1 MKCHGAI
8 RIKYVSFIVGRRKKL
23 VIELEHV
30 TKEYKVPCK
39 GKNFFTDLFST
50 KYKYITAV
58 DDVSLKIEKGETVG
72 YIGLNGAGKSTTIKM
87 MTGILTPTKGNV
99 FMFGDSVRH
108 NRIQKNKRFSVVFGQ
123 RSNLWYDLPVI
134 DSYKYFEVLY
144 EVPKLRFEENLK
156 RISTLLEIEDLLNT
170 PVRKLS
176 LGQKMKCELGGA
188 LLHDPEILFLDEPT
202 IGLDIFAKDNFL
214 RCIRQINEELN
225 TTIFLTSHDMEEIE
239 KLCKRI
245 IVLDKGKILFDGKI
259 EEIKKNVGDY
269 HKVKF
274 YIEEYDASRDIYKE
288 YQKKESN
295 DGILELIIDKN
306 KLSLAEIVNYYFQN
320 FKVKDIAM
328 ANNGLEQLIKELYE
342 GKGK

>member
-202 IGLDIFAKDNFL
+202 IGLDIFAKD
-214 RCIRQINEELN
+214 
-225 TTIFLTSHDMEEIE
+225 S
-239 KLCKRI
+239 
-245 IVLDKGKILFDGKI
+245 
-259 EEIKKNVGDY
+259 
-269 HKVKF
+269 
-274 YIEEYDASRDIYKE
+274 YKADE
-288 YQKKESN
+288 THW
-295 DGILELIIDKN
+295 
-306 KLSLAEIVNYYFQN
+306 
-320 FKVKDIAM
+320 
-328 ANNGLEQLIKELYE
+328 LYS
-342 GKGK
+342 KSVF

>member
-1 MKCHGAI
+1 
-8 RIKYVSFIVGRRKKL
+8 
-23 VIELEHV
+23 
-30 TKEYKVPCK
+30 
-39 GKNFFTDLFST
+39 
-50 KYKYITAV
+50 
-58 DDVSLKIEKGETVG
+58 
-72 YIGLNGAGKSTTIKM
+72 
-87 MTGILTPTKGNV
+87 
-99 FMFGDSVRH
+99 MF
-108 NRIQKNKRFSVVFGQ
+108 
-123 RSNLWYDLPVI
+123 
-134 DSYKYFEVLY
+134 
-144 EVPKLRFEENLK
+144 KLRFEENLK

-274 YIEEYDASRDIYKE
+274 YIEDYDASRDIYKE